1 MHIVGDDEVMRPID
15 DLLVRLVRGL
25 RTKGGVPDKT
35 LKHDRAQRPPVA
47 LVSVSLLQENLGR
60 DVIRRSDGRISL
72 YRQRKTEAL
81 VQMNGL
87 GNGFPS
93 VEKDEWG
100 E

>member
-25 RTKGGVPDKT
+25 RTKGRIPDET

-60 DVIRRSDGRISL
+60 DVIRRSDGRIGL
-72 YRQRKTEAL
+72 YRQNK
-81 VQMNGL
+81 NGSSRSDEWFE
-87 GNGFPS
+87 NGFPS
-93 VEKDEWG
+93 VEKG
-100 E
+100 